1 MEMTSSRPYLLQA
14 IFDWVVDN
22 GCTPYLLVNAEY
34 PGVIVPA
41 QHIKDGQIVL
51 NISPTAV
58 ASLHMDK
65 SGVAFNARFSGVA
78 MDIYA
83 PIGSLLGIYAR
94 ENGQGMLFEPED
106 DSPTDNDPKG
116 PSDKPPS
123 SPKDSGDNKNQQR
136 PSLRVVK

>member
-1 MEMTSSRPYLLQA
+1 MEEMTSSRPYLLQA

-22 GCTPYLLVNAEY
+22 GCTPYLLVDAVY
-34 PGVIVPA
+34 PGVVVPQ

-58 ASLHMDK
+58 MSLNMDK
-65 SGVAFNARFSGVA
+65 QGVSFNARFAGVP
-78 MDIYA
+78 MDIFA

-94 ENGQGMLFEPED
+94 ENGQGMLFEIEEF
-106 DSPTDNDPKG
+106 PTDPDPDGDDEPPTGNDEPE
-116 PSDKPPS
+116 KP
-123 SPKDSGDNKNQQR
+123 QR

>member
-1 MEMTSSRPYLLQA
+1 MTSSRPYLLQA

-22 GCTPYLLVNAEY
+22 GCTPYLLVNADY
-34 PGVIVPA
+34 PGVIVPT

-58 ASLHMDK
+58 ASLQMDK
-65 SGVAFNARFSGVA
+65 SGVSFNARFSGVA

-106 DSPTDNDPKG
+106 GSPIDDG
-116 PSDKPPS
+116 PDDATPPS
-123 SPKDSGDNKNQQR
+123 GGSDSGEKKGASQR

>member
-22 GCTPYLLVNAEY
+22 GCTPYLLVDAVY
-34 PGVIVPA
+34 PGVIVPQ

-58 ASLHMDK
+58 MGLTMDK
-65 SGVAFNARFSGVA
+65 QGVSFNARFAGVP

-94 ENGQGMLFEPED
+94 ENGQGMLFEIED
-106 DSPTDNDPKG
+106 FPTDPDPEG
-116 PSDKPPS
+116 GDEPPTPPSGGDDADKP
-123 SPKDSGDNKNQQR
+123 QR